1 MSATT
6 GPTHT
11 PATTCPAGAVGA
23 VAAAFGDGNGPP
35 PARSDIRRPN
45 ERASGRF
52 VDGHSP
58 GEMQ

>member
-11 PATTCPAGAVGA
+11 PVITCPAGAVGA
-23 VAAAFGDGNGPP
+23 VAAAFGDGNGPL
-35 PARSDIRRPN
+35 PARSDIRRPD

-52 VDGHSP
+52 ANGHSP
-58 GEMQ
+58 GGMQ